1 MGSRMFRLLLLGIF
15 TALFM
20 DEGNRVLTS
29 KWIRYCHK
37 CDLYD
42 GYKCL
47 SSMGRCWKFNV
58 LNYERVCTT
67 DHFYFNDRLTGRYF
81 YRYSTL
87 SCRACEEGMVRLFH
101 DLVRETY
108 CCNSGDR
115 CNDGDSSM
123 DLIHP
128 YRSRPKED
136 NPEST

>member
-20 DEGNRVLTS
+20 DEGDRVLTS

-58 LNYERVCTT
+58 LNYERGDISIVIQL
-67 DHFYFNDRLTGRYF
+67 Y
-81 YRYSTL
+81 
-87 SCRACEEGMVRLFH
+87 
-101 DLVRETY
+101 LVGLVKRE
-108 CCNSGDR
+108 
-115 CNDGDSSM
+115 
-123 DLIHP
+123 
-128 YRSRPKED
+128 
-136 NPEST
+136 

>member
-1 MGSRMFRLLLLGIF
+1 MRRVWKEGIVRKMVRLSKVITF
-15 TALFM
+15 LFF
-20 DEGNRVLTS
+20 
-29 KWIRYCHK
+29 
-37 CDLYD
+37 
-42 GYKCL
+42 
-47 SSMGRCWKFNV
+47 SS
-58 LNYERVCTT
+58 L
-67 DHFYFNDRLTGRYF
+67 GRYF